1 MILSG
6 IPNTNTLC
14 VIVQGRKEGL
24 WSSEKENPPVPET
37 FSLSLSHKHTL
48 VEVWEREK
56 KTEFCFDAGA
66 RAQVKDRPAVIPLR

>member
-37 FSLSLSHKHTL
+37 FSLSLSPTNTHLWKSG
-48 VEVWEREK
+48 RGK
-56 KTEFCFDAGA
+56 KKQSSVLMPEPELRSRID
-66 RAQVKDRPAVIPLR
+66 PL